1 MGPPTH
7 SRHRTDQRHDR
18 TNGLAAN
25 RSLARDFTDVKF
37 TDSTVLH
44 ALTYGQTRIA
54 ENDEDTLAII
64 APTGGIARRL
74 LTLTGLQEQTPQ
86 TRHAPTRSPSPDR
99 VSPPTWAKFECPP
112 DPVGPRHRI
121 PRARPRTGAH
131 AAEAPSGRPR
141 ASPCGH
147 SAPWSRRTTGR
158 RACLAWRVRATRAP
172 AEGRFAAAT
181 VPPCASAIARTIA
194 RPRPRPFVDG
204 VPAAVER
211 LEDRVQLGGVEAG
224 ARVVDLDRDRPVVD
238 GRRHLDDATGRRVPE
253 RVVDQV
259 VERLPDPC
267 AVELHDCVQCLG
279 LQRDAGSVGC
289 RGERVPALL
298 DQRRQRHR

>member
-99 VSPPTWAKFECPP
+99 VSPPTWAKFS
-112 DPVGPRHRI
+112 VPRIRSGLVTASRGLGRE
-121 PRARPRTGAH
+121 PAH
-131 AAEAPSGRPR
+131 
-141 ASPCGH
+141 
-147 SAPWSRRTTGR
+147 T
-158 RACLAWRVRATRAP
+158 
-172 AEGRFAAAT
+172 
-181 VPPCASAIARTIA
+181 
-194 RPRPRPFVDG
+194 RPRPRP
-204 VPAAVER
+204 
-211 LEDRVQLGGVEAG
+211 EDQGPR
-224 ARVVDLDRDRPVVD
+224 RVVIPLRGRGGRPD
-238 GRRHLDDATGRRVPE
+238 AGRAWPGGSGRLAPRPRGGSQRPRCRRAPLRSRAQSQGPGPTLRGRRPGR
-253 RVVDQV
+253 
-259 VERLPDPC
+259 
-267 AVELHDCVQCLG
+267 G
-279 LQRDAGSVGC
+279 
-289 RGERVPALL
+289 
-298 DQRRQRHR
+298 